1 MLLVVHHGSVCFFQ
15 KSVVVKICGCFWDD
29 RSVFVFLFFFAVCG
43 SVWEVVFL
51 LWVLGVSMQEATP
64 HDTYSMP
71 LLAGS
76 KQFAD
81 GLEQPGIA
89 IIIVI
94 IPLSDTTSS

>member
-1 MLLVVHHGSVCFFQ
+1 L
-15 KSVVVKICGCFWDD
+15 
-29 RSVFVFLFFFAVCG
+29 FAVCG

-64 HDTYSMP
+64 HDTYSMR
-71 LLAGS
+71 LLAGN

-89 IIIVI
+89 IIII
-94 IPLSDTTSS
+94 IIIVPLSDTTSS

>member
-1 MLLVVHHGSVCFFQ
+1 
-15 KSVVVKICGCFWDD
+15 
-29 RSVFVFLFFFAVCG
+29 
-43 SVWEVVFL
+43 
-51 LWVLGVSMQEATP
+51 MQEATP

-89 IIIVI
+89 IIIIIII

>member
-1 MLLVVHHGSVCFFQ
+1 
-15 KSVVVKICGCFWDD
+15 VVVFGTIDLCLCFC
-29 RSVFVFLFFFAVCG
+29 FFAVCG

-89 IIIVI
+89 IIIII

>member
-1 MLLVVHHGSVCFFQ
+1 MVVFGRIDLCLCF
-15 KSVVVKICGCFWDD
+15 C
-29 RSVFVFLFFFAVCG
+29 LFAVCG

-64 HDTYSMP
+64 HDTYSMR
-71 LLAGS
+71 LLAGN

-89 IIIVI
+89 IIII
-94 IPLSDTTSS
+94 IIIVPLSDTTSS